1 MPKNRIAFKR
11 YVIFLFVFFS
21 IFSFDLTV
29 FAKNKKE
36 TLEKIEIP
44 HMLYDCSKGISLE
57 EKDADK
63 PIAIASITKLMTAY
77 LVYEN
82 IKMNKISLDT
92 KYSYTQEELDL
103 YLYGSDVP
111 IDRGDTLTVDE
122 LLHLLLI
129 RSANSSALALS
140 KVVSGSEEEFVK
152 LMNDKAK
159 ELNMTSTKFIN
170 CHGLPVI
177 STDEQNTSTIHDL
190 NILVNKL
197 LDDFPQVLEITKLE
211 KYDID
216 RLGIK
221 TVSTNPLIGTG
232 AIDGLKTGTTTKAGR
247 CLIATSTEDMSGI
260 NGKRRV
266 ISYVFGAQND
276 KDRAG
281 FSLNLLNYGLEN
293 FVYKRVLTGEENY
306 TLELDAINYE
316 SDKIVL
322 KPETAIDEL
331 LNTDKTYKL
340 LIEYDKPDGKT
351 IEKGQKMGQ
360 ISFTKNKEVIKKIS
374 LISTEEVQ
382 RSGFFKRLWKK
393 IKSKF

>member
-1 MPKNRIAFKR
+1 MHKIKIVLKR
-11 YVIFLFVFFS
+11 FIIFLFVLFSFFS
-21 IFSFDLTV
+21 FNINLL
-29 FAKNKKE
+29 AKAKKE
-36 TLEKIEIP
+36 TLEKIDVP
-44 HMLYDCSKGISLE
+44 HMLFDRKKGVSLE

-82 IKMNKISLDT
+82 IKMNKISYDT
-92 KYSYTQEELDL
+92 KYSYTQDELDL

-111 IDRGDTLTVDE
+111 IKRGDTLTVDE

-140 KVVSGSEEEFVK
+140 KVVSGSEEAFVN
-152 LMNDKAK
+152 LMNEKAK
-159 ELNMTSTKFIN
+159 ELNMNSTRFIN
-170 CHGLPVI
+170 CHGLPI
-177 STDEQNTSTIHDL
+177 IKTDEQNMSTIHDL

-211 KYDID
+211 VYNID

-232 AIDGLKTGTTTKAGR
+232 MIDGLKTGTTTRAGR

-260 NGKRRV
+260 EGKRRV
-266 ISYVFGAQND
+266 ISYVFGAEND
-276 KDRAG
+276 KDRAN
-281 FSLNLLNYGLEN
+281 FSLNLLNYGLDN
-293 FVYKRVLTGEENY
+293 FVYKRVLTGNENY

-316 SDKIVL
+316 SDKVIL
-322 KPETAIDEL
+322 KPERAIDEL

-340 LIEYDKPDGKT
+340 LIEYEKADGKT
-351 IEKGQKMGQ
+351 IEKNQKLGK
-360 ISFTKNKEVIKKIS
+360 ISFTRNNKVIKEVS
-374 LISTEEVQ
+374 LVSTEEVK

-393 IKSKF
+393 VKSKF